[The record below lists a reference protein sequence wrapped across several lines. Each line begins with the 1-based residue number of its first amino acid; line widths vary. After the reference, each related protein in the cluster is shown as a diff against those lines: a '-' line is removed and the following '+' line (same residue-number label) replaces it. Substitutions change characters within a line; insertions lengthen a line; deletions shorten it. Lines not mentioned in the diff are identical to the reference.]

1 MPTITTG
8 RTLDQNGHPIDGTGF
23 DYDSQDR
30 LAELLDQRVSP
41 IFSQPITGEWI
52 FALNLSKDTHG
63 EFERG
68 VVIFRP
74 GNSGPPEHIHPG
86 YDEHFDIVQGEFIFK
101 INGQER
107 RAGAGEQLVVKKGT
121 PHTFRCVGDRY
132 GVVIGETRP
141 AARIGEV
148 ISTLFGMAHEGALT
162 PQGQPKLM
170 QAMVIGSEYADDT
183 VFTNPPPKIA
193 IPVAR
198 ALAPIGRLL
207 GYRPTYPKYA
217 QESWW
222 NARVEQP
229 GEARRANLET
239 GRGQIGSVATG
250 QAG

>member
-1 MPTITTG
+1 MPTLTTG
-8 RTLDQNGHPIDGTGF
+8 RTLDQNGHPIDSTGF
-23 DYDSQDR
+23 DYDSNDR
-30 LAELLDQRVSP
+30 LAELLNQRVSP

-52 FALNLSKDTHG
+52 FALILSKDTHG

-68 VVIFRP
+68 VVILKP
-74 GNSGPPEHIHPG
+74 GNAGPPEHIHPT

-107 RAGAGEQLVVKKGT
+107 RASAGQQLVVRKAT
-121 PHTFRCVGDRY
+121 PHTFRCVSDQY

-162 PQGQPKLM
+162 PRGQPKLM
-170 QAMVIGSEYADDT
+170 QAMVIGSEYATDT
-183 VFTNPPPKIA
+183 VFTHPPPNIT

-217 QESWW
+217 EETWW
-222 NARVEQP
+222 RARVEQP
-229 GEARRANLET
+229 NESRGINFET
-239 GRGQIGSVATG
+239 GQVQPGSLASG
-250 QAG
+250 QAR

>member
-8 RTLDQNGHPIDGTGF
+8 RRIDQNGHPIDGTGF
-23 DYDSQDR
+23 DYDSNGR
-30 LAELLDQRVSP
+30 LAELLNQRTSP
-41 IFSQPITGEWI
+41 LFSQPITGEWI
-52 FALNLSKDTHG
+52 FALILSKNTRG

-68 VVIFRP
+68 VVIFRS
-74 GNSGPPEHIHPG
+74 GNSGPPEHIHPT

-101 INGQER
+101 IDGKEQS
-107 RAGAGEQLVVKKGT
+107 AGAGEQLVVKKGT
-121 PHTFRCVGDRY
+121 PHTFRCVGDTF

-162 PQGQPKLM
+162 HQGQPKLM

-183 VFTNPPPKIA
+183 VFTNPPPSIA
-193 IPVAR
+193 IPIAK

-217 QESWW
+217 EETWW
-222 NARVEQP
+222 SARVEQP
-229 GEARRANLET
+229 ERN
-239 GRGQIGSVATG
+239 
-250 QAG
+250 